1 MFATDRE
8 GSKDL
13 EFKQLDGKL
22 DNRCNNQLRECVGPV
37 ISSSG
42 QQWHEPSIDG
52 TLQQA
57 IRDANNDPSFRSCNG
72 EDRSSVIDGRPGRR
86 ERETPALAKCHTLRD
101 RER

>member
-42 QQWHEPSIDG
+42 QQ
-52 TLQQA
+52 
-57 IRDANNDPSFRSCNG
+57 
-72 EDRSSVIDGRPGRR
+72 
-86 ERETPALAKCHTLRD
+86 
-101 RER
+101 